1 MGLELV
7 WHTHLHRERET
18 DAYKRIFIPVVP
30 HKAVAGHLFRSVW
43 LLSRM
48 HVRATPLTNHN
59 CTNQHVIEALSQS
72 LSLSLSLYLSL
83 KSDSDVRCF

>member
-72 LSLSLSLYLSL
+72 LSLSISLSLSE
-83 KSDSDVRCF
+83 K